1 MIFSYNWLKKYVK
14 KLPAPEELAKKLP
27 LHSFEVEQIVKKGA
41 DFALDIDITANRVA
55 DCSSHLGIAR
65 ECAVIFCL
73 KLNKP
78 DFSIKK
84 EAKKSPLVEV
94 EVRVGHL
101 CPRYMAAVLKKVKV
115 KDSPDWLKQ
124 RLELCGL
131 QSINNV
137 VDAAN
142 YIMLETGQPLH
153 IFDLDKLKGQKIIV
167 RNAKLNEKI
176 TTLDGQELE
185 LDEEMLVIADNKDA
199 VAIAGIKGGK
209 GPEVSQETENI
220 VIEAAN
226 FNSVSIR
233 KTSQK
238 IRIRTDASYRF
249 EHNLDPN
256 LAEQGMLQLIHL
268 IQEIAS
274 AGPAL
279 SFIDIY
285 PQKKEPETI
294 ILELKRV
301 KELLG
306 IEPSEK
312 EIAKILNGLGF
323 QILKSVNHIIRVQIP
338 TQRTD
343 ISIEEDIIEE
353 IGRIY
358 GYDKISGVLPEA
370 LILPAKKNIEIFW
383 EEFSRDA
390 LKEAGMTEVYNYS
403 FISDKQAE
411 IFEIDKAG
419 LLEIANPLSQE
430 YKYLNPTLIP
440 NLLKN
445 AQLNLKYFSDVEIFE
460 LGKVFNQGAGDNKQ
474 ETISEKRSLAGL
486 IVGKEKDSESFYYL
500 KGIIEGLFEKVGIH
514 NAWYDE
520 VGPTPENSSRL
531 MWDLGRAA
539 EIKVGDEE
547 IGFLGYISQPILD
560 ILKIKADVVV
570 FDLDFE
576 RFQEL
581 ASERREYQIISP
593 YPIATRDLAVLIPCE
608 VKVVDAL
615 NIINRAGGK
624 LVRDVDLF
632 DFYEG
637 ENIPEGKKKDYL
649 TIASYNCGPHNVQKM
664 VLKRFGNPEKY
675 SDERMFDLL
684 TRYTPNETRDY
695 LRKVTF
701 KREKWMM

>member
-1 MIFSYNWLKKYVK
+1 MKFSYNWLKQYVK

-27 LHSFEVEQIVKKGA
+27 LHSFEVEQIVKKGV
-41 DFALDIDITANRVA
+41 DTALDIDITANRVA
-55 DCSSHLGIAR
+55 DCSSHLGMAR

-73 KLNKP
+73 KLSKP
-78 DFSIKK
+78 DISIKK
-84 EAKKSPLVEV
+84 EAKKVGLVEV
-94 EVRVGHL
+94 EVKAGHL
-101 CPRYMAAVLKKVKV
+101 CPRYMATVLKKVKV
-115 KDSPDWLKQ
+115 GASPDWLKQ
-124 RLELCGL
+124 RLEVCGL

-137 VDAAN
+137 VDSAN

-167 RNAKLNEKI
+167 RNALANEKI

-185 LDEEMLVIADNKDA
+185 LDKEMLVIADNKDA
-199 VAIAGIKGGK
+199 IAIAGIKGGK

-238 IRIRTDASYRF
+238 LRLRTDASYRF

-268 IQEIAS
+268 LQEIAG
-274 AGPAL
+274 AGPVL

-285 PQKKEPETI
+285 PQKKEPVTI
-294 ILELKRV
+294 TLELKRIE
-301 KELLG
+301 KLLG
-306 IEPSEK
+306 IEPSQK
-312 EIAKILNGLGF
+312 EVAQILNGLGF
-323 QILKSVNHIIRVQIP
+323 QILKKNDKIMRLQIP

-343 ISIEEDIIEE
+343 ISLEEDIIEE

-358 GYDKISGVLPEA
+358 GYDKISGVLPSA
-370 LILPAKKNIEIFW
+370 LILPAKKNIEVFW
-383 EEFSRDA
+383 EEFSRDV

-403 FISDKQAE
+403 FISDKQVE
-411 IFEIDKAG
+411 TFEIDKAG
-419 LLEIANPLSQE
+419 LLEVANPLSQE
-430 YKYLNPTLIP
+430 YKYLNSTLIP

-445 AQLNLKYFSDVEIFE
+445 VQLNLKYFSDVEIFE

-474 ETISEKRSLAGL
+474 EVISEKRSLAGF
-486 IVGKEKDSESFYYL
+486 IIGKEKNSESFYDL
-500 KGIIEGLFEKVGIH
+500 KGIVEGLFEKAGIH

-531 MWDLGRAA
+531 IWDLARSA

-547 IGFLGYISQPILD
+547 IGFLGYISQTILD

-570 FDLDFE
+570 FDLDFQ

-593 YPIATRDLAVLIPCE
+593 YPIATRDLAVLIPSG
-608 VKVVDAL
+608 VKVVDVL
-615 NIINRAGGK
+615 NVINRAGGK

-632 DFYEG
+632 DFYQG
-637 ENIPEGKKKDYL
+637 ENIPEGKKNLAFHIAYQAEDRTL
-649 TIASYNCGPHNVQKM
+649 TTEDIG
-664 VLKRFGNPEKY
+664 
-675 SDERMFDLL
+675 DLHGKITNAL
-684 TRYTPNETRDY
+684 EQEGWEV
-695 LRKVTF
+695 RK
-701 KREKWMM
+701 

>member
-14 KLPAPEELAKKLP
+14 ELPTPEELAKKLP
-27 LHSFEVEQIVKKGA
+27 LHSFEVEQILKKGV
-41 DFALDIDITANRVA
+41 DTLLDIDITANRVA
-55 DCSSHLGIAR
+55 DCSSHLGMAR
-65 ECAVIFCL
+65 ECAVIFGL
-73 KLNKP
+73 KMEKP
-78 DFSIKK
+78 DLTIKK
-84 EAKKSPLVEV
+84 EVKKPPLVEV
-94 EVRVGHL
+94 EVKVGDL

-115 KDSPDWLKQ
+115 GASPDWLKQ
-124 RLELCGL
+124 RLEVCGL
-131 QSINNV
+131 QSINNI

-142 YIMLETGQPLH
+142 YIMIETGQPLH

-185 LDEEMLVIADNKDA
+185 LDKEMLVIADNKGT

-238 IRIRTDASYRF
+238 LRLRTDASYRF

-268 IQEIAS
+268 IQEIAG
-274 AGPAL
+274 AGPAM

-285 PQKKEPETI
+285 PQKREPITI
-294 ILELKRV
+294 ILELKRI
-301 KELLG
+301 EDLLG
-306 IEPSEK
+306 IEPSQK
-312 EIAKILNGLGF
+312 EVAQILKGLGF
-323 QILKSVNHIIRVQIP
+323 KILKKNNKIMRLQVP

-358 GYDKISGVLPEA
+358 GYDKIFGILPSA
-370 LILPAKKNIEIFW
+370 LILPAKKNIGIFW
-383 EEFSRDA
+383 EEFSRDV

-403 FISDKQAE
+403 FISDKQVD
-411 IFEIDKAG
+411 IFKIDKAE

-430 YKYLNPTLIP
+430 YKYLNSTLVP

-445 AQLNLKYFSDVEIFE
+445 VQLNLKYFSAVEIFE
-460 LGKVFNQGAGDNKQ
+460 LGKVFNQAGDNKQ
-474 ETISEKRSLAGL
+474 DTISEKRSLAGL
-486 IVGKEKDSESFYYL
+486 IIGKEKDSESFYTL
-500 KGIIEGLFEKVGIH
+500 KGIIEGLFEKVGIN

-520 VGPTPENSSRL
+520 VGPTPENSSKL
-531 MWDLGRAA
+531 IWDLDRAA

-581 ASERREYQIISP
+581 ASERREYQVISP
-593 YPIATRDLAVLIPCE
+593 YPIATRDLAVLIPSG
-608 VKVVDAL
+608 VKVVDVL
-615 NIINRAGGK
+615 NVINRAGGK

-637 ENIPEGKKKDYL
+637 ENIPEYKKNLAFHIAYQAEDRTL
-649 TIASYNCGPHNVQKM
+649 TAEDIGGLH
-664 VLKRFGNPEKY
+664 EKITNAL
-675 SDERMFDLL
+675 E
-684 TRYTPNETRDY
+684 EEGWEV
-695 LRKVTF
+695 RK
-701 KREKWMM
+701 